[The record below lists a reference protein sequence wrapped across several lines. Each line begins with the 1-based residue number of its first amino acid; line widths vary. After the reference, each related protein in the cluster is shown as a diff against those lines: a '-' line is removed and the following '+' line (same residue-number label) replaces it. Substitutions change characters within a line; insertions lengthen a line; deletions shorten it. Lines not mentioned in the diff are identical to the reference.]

1 MEEAKTAT
9 EADGAGARNV
19 SSVHG
24 VVAKTVNECALHLVT
39 EALKFCG
46 CQKVILVTDG
56 EHSMKAFAQAAGQ
69 TWKKETQIITAPRE
83 SHASN
88 GAAERAILEVSRP
101 VRKHWLIPC
110 KHGTPKVKMTV
121 SSLQYGWLVRHAG
134 WLLTR

>member
-56 EHSMKAFAQAAGQ
+56 EHSM
-69 TWKKETQIITAPRE
+69 ETQIITAPRE